1 MNMLLKSILFISC
14 LVAGISGHGRLLD
27 PPARSS
33 AWREDP
39 VRFPMFYDDNQMFC
53 GGFFTQWT
61 THSRIELTFYNIY
74 PSLYQFI
81 LILLF

>member
-1 MNMLLKSILFISC
+1 MLLKSILLISC

-61 THSRIELTFYNIY
+61 THSRIELTFYKKL
-74 PSLYQFI
+74 SLFFYHFI
-81 LILLF
+81 MILLF

>member
-1 MNMLLKSILFISC
+1 MLLKSVLLISC

-39 VRFPMFYDDNQMFC
+39 VRFPMYYDDNQMFC

-61 THSRIELTFYNIY
+61 THSRIEITFYN
-74 PSLYQFI
+74 SFLFI
-81 LILLF
+81 TSF